1 VLSLLTPQNAL
12 MINTIMNKFGLNKIY
27 NMMGMKDLL
36 ANLVVVVLDFFA
48 RNLSGVFSLL

>member
-1 VLSLLTPQNAL
+1 